1 MTSQNS
7 GSENLLS
14 APKHRGLMQTL
25 YDWMMANAAGR
36 HAWTTLFIVSFA
48 ESSFFPIIPDVML
61 VPMILADRK
70 HAFRLAAWCTL
81 ASVLGGML
89 GYAIGA
95 FLYDSAGKWLISL
108 YGYGDKVNEFRIF
121 YAEWGAWVI
130 LVKGVSPIPYKV
142 VTILSGFAA
151 YNFPMFVL
159 LSIITR
165 GARFTLWAIL
175 LYIYGE
181 PIREFIEKRL
191 ELVLFA
197 TFMTIMIGFLL
208 ATYLF

>member
-1 MTSQNS
+1 MI
-7 GSENLLS
+7 
-14 APKHRGLMQTL
+14 
-25 YDWMMANAAGR
+25 ANASGR
-36 HAWTTLFIVSFA
+36 NAWATLFIVSFT

-61 VPMILADRK
+61 IPMMLADRK
-70 HAFRLAAWCTL
+70 KAFRLAAWCTL

-95 FLYDSAGKWLISL
+95 FLYDSVGLWLISL
-108 YGYGDKVNEFRIF
+108 YGYGDQVDQFRAF
-121 YAEWGAWVI
+121 YAEWGGWVI
-130 LVKGVSPIPYKV
+130 VVKGVSPIPYKV

-175 LYIYGE
+175 LYLYGE
-181 PIREFIEKRL
+181 PIRGFVEKRL
-191 ELVLFA
+191 ELVLFG
-197 TFMTIMIGFLL
+197 TFAVIVIGFLL
-208 ATYLF
+208 ITYLF

>member
-1 MTSQNS
+1 
-7 GSENLLS
+7 
-14 APKHRGLMQTL
+14 MQAL
-25 YDWMMANAAGR
+25 YDWMMVNAVGR
-36 HAWTTLFIVSFA
+36 NAWATLFIVSFA

-61 VPMILADRK
+61 IPMILAERK

-95 FLYDSAGKWLISL
+95 FLYDSIGRWLISL
-108 YGYGDKVNEFRIF
+108 YGYGDKVDEFRAF

-130 LVKGVSPIPYKV
+130 LVKGLSPIPYKV

-151 YNFPMFVL
+151 YSFPMFVL

-175 LYIYGE
+175 LYLYGE
-181 PIREFIEKRL
+181 PIRAFIEKRL

-197 TFMTIMIGFLL
+197 TFMIIMIGFLL